1 MLYYRF
7 ETAVGIPVPYWDST
21 ICFEMEDPVESE
33 VWTEDYFG
41 NGFGQVESGPF
52 SGFSTPIG
60 PLIRNIGSRYPVIPR
75 ASSFGD

>member
-33 VWTEDYFG
+33 VWTEDYLIKSRLNTFVICKG
-41 NGFGQVESGPF
+41 IVNSPNVSG
-52 SGFSTPIG
+52 
-60 PLIRNIGSRYPVIPR
+60 
-75 ASSFGD
+75 